1 MDVFSHSGELI
12 IKYMKKSVKILWTDD
27 EIDLLKPHILFLEG
41 KGYDVATANNG
52 SDAVELV
59 QKQDFDLIF
68 LDENMPGLSGLETL
82 KKIVEVRPSIPVVMI
97 TKSEEE
103 NIMDAAVGSRIADYL
118 IKPVNP
124 NQILLS
130 IKKNIDNKKLIT
142 TKTTSDYQQDFRN
155 ISIQLTSANSFTDWT
170 EIYKRLLHWELELD
184 NSSDSGMSD
193 VFTMQKREANVEFG
207 KFIKNKYLSWINS
220 GSSDKPVLSPGLFKT
235 YVFPELEKSG
245 KAFLILIDNM
255 RFDQWRLL
263 QPDINQFFITE
274 EENIYCSILPTST
287 QYARN
292 SIFSGLMPAAIQK
305 LYPDFWL
312 FDEEEGNKNEF
323 EEQLLTYQLQRAGI
337 KTKLYYQK
345 IFNNAMAAKV
355 LENLANILQNDL
367 IVLVY
372 NFVDMLS
379 HANTDVEMIRE
390 LASTD
395 SAYRSLTQ
403 SWFKHSY
410 LIELFSELAQKNI
423 RVMLTTDHGTIRVS
437 HPVKVL
443 GDKTTSRNLRYKL
456 GKNLS
461 YNPKEVYEITQPEKA
476 QLPKSTVSSKYIFT
490 MNDDFFAYPNNY
502 NYYVKYYTH
511 TYQHGGI
518 SMEEMI
524 LPMVSLRSR
533 M

>member
-1 MDVFSHSGELI
+1 
-12 IKYMKKSVKILWTDD
+12 MKKQVNILWTDD
-27 EIDLLKPHILFLEG
+27 EIDLLQPHILFLEG
-41 KGYDVATANNG
+41 KGYHVSTASNG
-52 SDAVELV
+52 NDAIELV
-59 QKQDFDLIF
+59 KKQDYDLIF

-82 KKIVEVRPSIPVVMI
+82 KKIVEIRPAIPIVMI

-103 NIMDAAVGSRIADYL
+103 DIMDAAVGSRIADYL

-130 IKKNIDNKKLIT
+130 IKKNIDNRKLIT
-142 TKTTSDYQQDFRN
+142 SKTTSDYQSEFRN
-155 ISIQLTSANSFTDWT
+155 ISMQLTSASSFDDWC
-170 EIYKRLLHWELELD
+170 EIYKRLLYWELELD
-184 NSSDSGMSD
+184 NSSDSNMYE
-193 VFTMQKREANVEFG
+193 VFRMQKQEADIEFG
-207 KFIKNKYLSWINS
+207 KFIKNNYLSWFDS
-220 GSSDKPVLSPGLFKT
+220 EVTDKPVLSPSLFRIHII
-235 YVFPELEKSG
+235 PELKRSD
-245 KAFLILIDNM
+245 KIVLLLIDNM
-255 RFDQWRLL
+255 RFDQWRVI
-263 QPDINQFFITE
+263 QPDINQFYVTE
-274 EENIYCSILPTST
+274 QENIYCSILPTST

-305 LYPDFWL
+305 LYPDFW
-312 FDEEEGNKNEF
+312 FADEEEVNKNEF
-323 EEQLLTYQLQRAGI
+323 EEQMLQLQLQRIGI
-337 KTKLYYQK
+337 KARLFYQK
-345 IFNNAMAAKV
+345 IFNNAMGAKV

-367 IVLVY
+367 VVLVY

-395 SAYRSLTQ
+395 PAYRSLTL
-403 SWFKHSY
+403 SWFRHSHM
-410 LIELFSELAQKNI
+410 IELFRELASKNI
-423 RVMLTTDHGTIRVS
+423 CVFLTTDHGTIRVS

-461 YNPKEVYEITQPEKA
+461 YNPREVFEILHPEKA

-490 MNDDFFAYPNNY
+490 LRDDFFVYPNNF
-502 NYYVKYYTH
+502 NYYVKYYTN

-524 LPMVSLRSR
+524 LPFIKLKSR
-533 M
+533 IV

>member
-1 MDVFSHSGELI
+1 
-12 IKYMKKSVKILWTDD
+12 MKKKVKILWTDD
-27 EIDLLKPHILFLEG
+27 EIDLLRPHILFLEG
-41 KGYDVATANNG
+41 KGYEVFTTSNG
-52 SDAVELV
+52 SDAIELV
-59 QKQDFDLIF
+59 MEQDFDLIF

-103 NIMDAAVGSRIADYL
+103 DIMDAAVGSKIADYL

-130 IKKNIDNKKLIT
+130 IKKNIDHRKLIT

-155 ISIQLTSANSFTDWT
+155 ISLQLASAGSFYEWT

-184 NSSDSGMSD
+184 NSSDSSMSE
-193 VFTMQKREANVEFG
+193 VISMQKHEANISFG
-207 KFIKNKYLSWINS
+207 KFVKNNYLSWLNPDTK
-220 GSSDKPVLSPGLFKT
+220 DKPVLSPNIFRT
-235 YVFPELEKSG
+235 HIFPELEKSG
-245 KAFLILIDNM
+245 KVILLLIDNL
-255 RFDQWRLL
+255 RFDQWRLI
-263 QPDINQFFITE
+263 QPDINQFYLTE
-274 EENIYCSILPTST
+274 QENIYCSILPTST
-287 QYARN
+287 QYSRN
-292 SIFSGLMPAAIQK
+292 SIFSGLMPDAIQK
-305 LYPDFWL
+305 LYPDYWVY
-312 FDEEEGNKNEF
+312 DDDEGNKNKF
-323 EEQLLTYQLQRAGI
+323 EEELLKYQLQRTGI

-355 LENLANILQNDL
+355 LENLSNILQNDL

-379 HANTDVEMIRE
+379 HANTDIEMIRE

-395 SAYRSLTQ
+395 SAYRSLTL
-403 SWFKHSY
+403 SWFKHSH
-410 LIELFSELAQKNI
+410 LIELFGELAQKDI
-423 RVMLTTDHGTIRVS
+423 SIFLTTDHGTIRVG

-461 YNPKEVYEITQPEKA
+461 YNPKEVFEIVNPEKA
-476 QLPKSTVSSKYIFT
+476 HLPKTTVSSKYIFAL
-490 MNDDFFAYPNNY
+490 NDDFFAYPNNY
-502 NYYVKYYTH
+502 NYYVRYFTN

-524 LPMVSLRSR
+524 LPIVKLKSKIF
-533 M
+533 